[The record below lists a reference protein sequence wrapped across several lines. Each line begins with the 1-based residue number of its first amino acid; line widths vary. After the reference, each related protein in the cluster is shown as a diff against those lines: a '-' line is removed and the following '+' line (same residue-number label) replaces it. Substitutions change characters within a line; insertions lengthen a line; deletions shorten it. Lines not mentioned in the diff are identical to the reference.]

1 MSAIDPSTPRKAL
14 TPAGLQ
20 SRAVLARRRLIAA
33 AVNGAI
39 YVALLTWLAS
49 ILGAG
54 GWGLLDALIFLC
66 FAVAAPWS
74 VLGVWNACL
83 GLWLLRFSRD
93 AMRTVAPH
101 AAAGDAPTPLD
112 VDIAV
117 TMTMRNEDARR
128 AFARFRAVKA
138 SVEATGQ
145 GARFGWFALSDTSD
159 PAIAAAEEAEF
170 AAWRAGSDANAARLF
185 YRRRDD
191 NAGFKAGNL
200 RDFCLRWG
208 GDYEFMIPLDA
219 DSLMDG
225 DTILRMARVG
235 QAWPRIGILQSL
247 VVGAPAKS
255 GFARVFQFGMR
266 HGMRPYTMGSAWWAG
281 DCGPFWGHNA
291 LVRVKPFLD
300 ACELPALPGKPPMG
314 GAILSHDQV
323 EAALMRRAGFEA
335 RVLPVELGSFEDNPP
350 HLLEFI
356 HRDLRWCQGNLQYVK
371 LRLPGLQSM
380 SRFQLIW
387 AIMMF
392 VGLPAWTSIIAMGAL
407 EPLAGKDLSAFP
419 AGSAIAFYLV
429 FLSMYLA
436 PKLCGFLDVALT
448 PGGLARYGGGARFA
462 LGCAIELV
470 FSFLL
475 GASTTLRASL
485 FMLGLPFGFAVG
497 WSGQT
502 RDAQSLTWSEAWR
515 ALWPQTVFGSLLL
528 GLGAGYAPVLALW
541 SLPLTLGYVLAAPF
555 AVLTASSPAARFL
568 HRWRLCASPEEFA
581 SPAILNAVETAGP
594 PRGDPPKQIPIP
606 ARASP

>member
-39 YVALLTWLAS
+39 YVALLAWLAS

-93 AMRTVAPH
+93 AMRAVAPH

-255 GFARVFQFGMR
+255 G
-266 HGMRPYTMGSAWWAG
+266 S
-281 DCGPFWGHNA
+281 CG
-291 LVRVKPFLD
+291 R
-300 ACELPALPGKPPMG
+300 
-314 GAILSHDQV
+314 
-323 EAALMRRAGFEA
+323 
-335 RVLPVELGSFEDNPP
+335 
-350 HLLEFI
+350 
-356 HRDLRWCQGNLQYVK
+356 
-371 LRLPGLQSM
+371 
-380 SRFQLIW
+380 
-387 AIMMF
+387 
-392 VGLPAWTSIIAMGAL
+392 
-407 EPLAGKDLSAFP
+407 
-419 AGSAIAFYLV
+419 
-429 FLSMYLA
+429 
-436 PKLCGFLDVALT
+436 
-448 PGGLARYGGGARFA
+448 
-462 LGCAIELV
+462 
-470 FSFLL
+470 
-475 GASTTLRASL
+475 
-485 FMLGLPFGFAVG
+485 
-497 WSGQT
+497 
-502 RDAQSLTWSEAWR
+502 
-515 ALWPQTVFGSLLL
+515 
-528 GLGAGYAPVLALW
+528 
-541 SLPLTLGYVLAAPF
+541 
-555 AVLTASSPAARFL
+555 
-568 HRWRLCASPEEFA
+568 
-581 SPAILNAVETAGP
+581 
-594 PRGDPPKQIPIP
+594 
-606 ARASP
+606 